1 MSRRPIIHDNQDGW
15 LASNSSH
22 DERSHMFLLCFFSL
36 VEEPD
41 TTVAL
46 VSTFTGAPST
56 SGSPANL
63 SSKTS
68 YISMESLM
76 EEGTL
81 YTI

>member
-1 MSRRPIIHDNQDGW
+1 
-15 LASNSSH
+15 
-22 DERSHMFLLCFFSL
+22 MFLLCLFSL

-68 YISMESLM
+68 NISMESLT

>member
-1 MSRRPIIHDNQDGW
+1 
-15 LASNSSH
+15 
-22 DERSHMFLLCFFSL
+22 MFQLCFFSL

-68 YISMESLM
+68 NISMESLM